1 MFKIYDKIHQFLSSI
16 ERHAHKRNLVP
27 FLPHGVLCNAVG
39 RYKPERYQ
47 IFHSLVR
54 RHVQGA
60 MAHGGIYDGDF
71 FVGIYCFMADEFLKS
86 VGIWQRCGQEYDGT
100 VLTNIVPCF

>member
-1 MFKIYDKIHQFLSSI
+1 MTKFTSFYQVLKDMHTKETWFL
-16 ERHAHKRNLVP
+16 